1 MNKWVMGLRHLVP
14 SVCGWLRTLAGHPG
28 FALKLL
34 LARVR
39 FFLTRKLARPLIAP
53 GGFPIDTPDALIA
66 FWAIVVEREL
76 YHASWAEAVRRA
88 ERPLVVDVG
97 ANAGVFSYF
106 VHTLNPRSE
115 IIAFEPLPVMAA
127 KVRALKERAGLNL
140 DCREMALSNAP
151 GEAVLETVHGYD
163 GTSRLSSGASAQP
176 AGGLRVRLST
186 LDAELPSRPVALMKI
201 DVEGFEPEV
210 LQGGPAT
217 LTRTAFV
224 VAEAHS
230 AAHLERI
237 TAALG
242 QGWQRLQ
249 LGPCDYL
256 FSRH

>member
-1 MNKWVMGLRHLVP
+1 MNKWVMGARHLVP
-14 SVCGWLRTLAGHPG
+14 SVCGWLRMLARHPG
-28 FALKLL
+28 FALALL
-34 LARVR
+34 LARIR

-76 YHASWAEAVRRA
+76 YHASWAEAVRSA

-106 VHTLNPRSE
+106 IHTLNPRCE

-127 KVRALKERAGLNL
+127 KVRALKQRTGMNL
-140 DCREMALSNAP
+140 ECRELALSNAA

-163 GTSRLSSGASAQP
+163 GTSRLASGANANQG
-176 AGGLRVRLST
+176 GGLQVRLST
-186 LDAELPSRPVALMKI
+186 LDAELAARPIVLMKI

-217 LTRTAFV
+217 LTRTSFL

-237 TAALG
+237 TTTLG
-242 QGWQRLQ
+242 QDWRRLQ

-256 FSRH
+256 FSRS

>member
-14 SVCGWLRTLAGHPG
+14 SVCGWTRTFVGHPG
-28 FALKLL
+28 FAMALL
-34 LARVR
+34 LARIR
-39 FFLTRKLARPLIAP
+39 FFLSRRLARPLIAP

-76 YHASWAEAVRRA
+76 YHPSWGAAVRG
-88 ERPLVVDVG
+88 EPNPLIVDVG

-106 VHTLNPRSE
+106 IHTLNPRCE

-127 KVRALKERAGLNL
+127 KVRVLKQRAGMNL
-140 DCREMALSNAP
+140 ECREVALSNAA

-163 GTSRLSSGASAQP
+163 GTSRLASGPAQN
-176 AGGLRVRLST
+176 ATGGLRVRLST
-186 LDAELPSRPVALMKI
+186 LDVEAPSRPITLMKI

-210 LQGGPAT
+210 IQGGSAT
-217 LTRTAFV
+217 LSRTRYL

-230 AAHLERI
+230 MSHLERI
-237 TAALG
+237 TSALG
-242 QGWQRLQ
+242 SGWHRLQ

-256 FSRH
+256 FSHL

>member
-1 MNKWVMGLRHLVP
+1 MNKWAMGLRHLVP
-14 SVCGWLRTLAGHPG
+14 SVCGWLRTFVGHPG
-28 FALKLL
+28 FALTLL
-34 LARVR
+34 LARIR
-39 FFLTRKLARPLIAP
+39 FFLTRKLAHPLSAP

-76 YHASWAEAVRRA
+76 YHASWADAVRRA
-88 ERPLVVDVG
+88 ELPLIVDVG

-106 VHTLNPRSE
+106 IHTLNPRCE

-127 KVRALKERAGLNL
+127 KVRALKQRAGMNL
-140 DCREMALSNAP
+140 DCRELALSNAA

-163 GTSRLSSGASAQP
+163 GTSRLASGTVAKQER
-176 AGGLRVRLST
+176 GLRVRLST
-186 LDAELPSRPVALMKI
+186 LDAEIGPRDIVLMKI

-217 LTRTAFV
+217 LSRTSFV

-230 AAHLERI
+230 TAHLERI
-237 TAALG
+237 TATLG
-242 QGWQRLQ
+242 PGWHRLQ

-256 FSRH
+256 FSRR